1 MKKLLIIPIFLL
13 YINLGNSQIKSQ
25 DTLKFKDYHNPFWE
39 EIEKSSN
46 EFAKKPEKKQL
57 RLLMDFTN
65 VNYPKSTEEFTQVW
79 HNAPVSQGWTGMCWD
94 FSTTSFFE
102 SEVNRIYNKKIKLSE
117 AWTAYWEFVEKA
129 RGFVRTS
136 GQSYFGEGSESNAV
150 PRIWKQYGVVPYD
163 AYTGLLPGQKFLDQH
178 QMYDEMNTFLQSVK
192 KNNFWKEDIVI
203 STIKQIMNK
212 YMQAPPEKFTYEGK
226 EYNSKTFFDQVVK
239 LNMDDYVD
247 IMSLLEPGYWK
258 QCEYDVPD
266 NWWNDSSYYNVPLDK
281 FMDAIKNA
289 IKNGYSV
296 AIGGDVSE
304 PGHYSE
310 EYNLAA
316 IPTWDIPS
324 QYIDDKA
331 RQFRFSNATTS
342 DDHGIHLVGYV
353 IKDGVWWFLIKD
365 SGSSSKNGKTKGYY
379 FYREDFVKL
388 KMMSFFVHKS
398 AVQDLIKNFK

>member
-192 KNNFWKEDIVI
+192 KNNFWNEEIVI

-331 RQFRFSNATTS
+331 RQFRFSNAT
-342 DDHGIHLVGYV
+342 
-353 IKDGVWWFLIKD
+353 
-365 SGSSSKNGKTKGYY
+365 
-379 FYREDFVKL
+379 
-388 KMMSFFVHKS
+388 
-398 AVQDLIKNFK
+398 